1 MLTQDEV
8 MPARDN
14 ALPAQVMTPSLKPQ
28 YAALLSSAQ
37 GAQRRQL
44 RLVIAIIAVCCL
56 ALWICG
62 VFDLTRF
69 IDGGPA
75 IAQLASEMVPPDF
88 SRWRH
93 WLKPLVDT
101 LAMSI
106 AGTALAV
113 CLSLPLALL
122 AAPNTTPNVWLA
134 KVVRVLLSAMR
145 SVPEIILGILF
156 VAAVGFGA
164 LPGVLALA
172 LHSVGMVG
180 KFYAEAIEH
189 VDPKPLEAARAAG
202 LKAYILSDE
211 IEGESR
217 EVGKVHAALARAAAK
232 GLGPF
237 TKPCVILSGGETTV
251 TIKPQPAGTPKG
263 RGGRAGEFCLGLAQA
278 LQGQPGVWALAADTD
293 GIDGVEDNAGAIVTP
308 DSLARGSAAGHDHRR
323 HQRAHLAQ
331 HLETLAYR
339 ALAQIEPGGD
349 LGEAQRLGR
358 RKHDPI
364 NRRHGPR

>member
-1 MLTQDEV
+1 
-8 MPARDN
+8 MPAD
-14 ALPAQVMTPSLKPQ
+14 AVMSALKPE
-28 YAALLSSAQ
+28 YAILLNRAH
-37 GAQRRQL
+37 GAQRRQI
-44 RLVIAIIAVCCL
+44 RLVLSIIAICCI

-62 VFDLTRF
+62 VFDLARF
-69 IDGGPA
+69 IEGGPA

-88 SRWRH
+88 SRWTH

-122 AAPNTTPNVWLA
+122 AAPNTTPNLWLA
-134 KVVRVLLSAMR
+134 RAVRIVLSAMR

-202 LKAYILSDE
+202 GNGFQVIIHAVLPQVLPQLADITIYRWEYHFRASAVLGI
-211 IEGESR
+211 
-217 EVGKVHAALARAAAK
+217 VGAGGIGFELMAALRLIHYDQVSAILLTILACVIVVD
-232 GLGPF
+232 GLG
-237 TKPCVILSGGETTV
+237 S
-251 TIKPQPAGTPKG
+251 
-263 RGGRAGEFCLGLAQA
+263 A
-278 LQGQPGVWALAADTD
+278 LRKAL
-293 GIDGVEDNAGAIVTP
+293 
-308 DSLARGSAAGHDHRR
+308 
-323 HQRAHLAQ
+323 
-331 HLETLAYR
+331 
-339 ALAQIEPGGD
+339 
-349 LGEAQRLGR
+349 
-358 RKHDPI
+358 K
-364 NRRHGPR
+364 